1 MSDHVL
7 KIDAIDKAILDCV
20 QADGALS
27 QREVADRVGLSHNAC
42 WRRMQRL
49 TQAGVIEG
57 ATARVNARAL
67 GLDLTVMVFVKT
79 RNHSPDWSSRFRRK
93 VEAIP
98 EITEFHRIG
107 GEWDYFLKVV
117 TTSMSGYDSVYQQLI
132 AAGDLETV
140 TGHFSMETI
149 LEGRPLRVRVTG

>member
-1 MSDHVL
+1 
-7 KIDAIDKAILDCV
+7 
-20 QADGALS
+20 
-27 QREVADRVGLSHNAC
+27 
-42 WRRMQRL
+42 
-49 TQAGVIEG
+49 
-57 ATARVNARAL
+57 
-67 GLDLTVMVFVKT
+67 VKT

>member
-1 MSDHVL
+1 MSDKTL
-7 KIDAIDKAILDCV
+7 RIDAIDKAILDCV

-27 QREVADRVGLSHNAC
+27 QREVADRVGLSQNAC

-67 GLDLTVMVFVKT
+67 GLDLTVMVLVKT

>member
-7 KIDAIDKAILDCV
+7 KIDALTKRSLDCV

-27 QREVADRVGLSHNAC
+27 QREVADRVGLSQNAC

-67 GLDLTVMVFVKT
+67 GLDLTVMVLVKT

>member
-1 MSDHVL
+1 M
-7 KIDAIDKAILDCV
+7 
-20 QADGALS
+20 
-27 QREVADRVGLSHNAC
+27 
-42 WRRMQRL
+42 
-49 TQAGVIEG
+49 IEG

>member
-1 MSDHVL
+1 MSDQTL

-27 QREVADRVGLSHNAC
+27 QREVADRVGLSQNAC

>member
-27 QREVADRVGLSHNAC
+27 QREVADRVGLSQNAC

-149 LEGRPLRVRVTG
+149 LEKLPVQSR